1 MLHLEYQVYI
11 DGASDAPSA
20 EIATAR
26 CRAALASITSYL
38 SSRLDGCVWQRE
50 PFELWLSNEPTD
62 AEPHLC
68 GRMCCGDSVDDEW
81 CAVGLLLQ
89 LTSQHPDAT
98 VVARDGDG
106 ELLLIEAAHAI
117 PRWLTPETAE
127 NRVFLRGGE
136 LHIVPRPRTPAEL
149 ALIPAL
155 QPLPLPPALSVLRA
169 GLADT
174 RCAAASE
181 AIKSRVAPLLGGP
194 PQHRA
199 RAVRRIVALELDD
212 VAARDV
218 AAARRRRCGALR
230 GERVALVHEEAAARG
245 LAGPADDA
253 RRSHG

>member
-1 MLHLEYQVYI
+1 MLRLEYQVYV
-11 DGASDAPSA
+11 DGAGPDAPSA

-136 LHIVPRPRTPAEL
+136 LHIVPRPRTPAT
-149 ALIPAL
+149 A
-155 QPLPLPPALSVLRA
+155 Q
-169 GLADT
+169 
-174 RCAAASE
+174 
-181 AIKSRVAPLLGGP
+181 
-194 PQHRA
+194 
-199 RAVRRIVALELDD
+199 
-212 VAARDV
+212 
-218 AAARRRRCGALR
+218 
-230 GERVALVHEEAAARG
+230 
-245 LAGPADDA
+245 
-253 RRSHG
+253 RS

>member
-1 MLHLEYQVYI
+1 MLHLEYQVYV
-11 DGASDAPSA
+11 DGAGPDAPSA

-38 SSRLDGCVWQRE
+38 SWKKLPWPRQSSK
-50 PFELWLSNEPTD
+50 LWLSNEPTD

-155 QPLPLPPALSVLRA
+155 QPLPLPHSSSVPASPRRA
-169 GLADT
+169 
-174 RCAAASE
+174 
-181 AIKSRVAPLLGGP
+181 APPRRRPGG
-194 PQHRA
+194 R
-199 RAVRRIVALELDD
+199 
-212 VAARDV
+212 
-218 AAARRRRCGALR
+218 AAARRRAAPIARLR
-230 GERVALVHEEAAARG
+230 GSAAPRRVDRSSSPPPPPLPRT
-245 LAGPADDA
+245 
-253 RRSHG
+253 RRMR